1 MNFKKKL
8 KIFIK
13 MPTQTQNLD
22 IVSLIE
28 ENPIINLNKIY
39 QNKLINKIKN
49 KFSTNEQQIFVLSH
63 YGYLHYTK
71 DDYPVDLDDIWKGMG
86 FSEKSKAKRTL
97 AKNFAEPEDY
107 KILQIINKIS
117 EEKSIKKNLGG
128 SGLNKEQILMK
139 VDTFKAFCL
148 IVKTDK
154 GKQIRNYYLKLEE
167 TLHEVIDEESN
178 ELRLQIE
185 QQKIQLIEQKTLLI
199 EHKEMSEK
207 EKQQVLQQTLINQ
220 FPVNTL
226 CVYFGVT
233 DNVDEKGQ
241 TLLKFGIS
249 NNFNERLTAHL
260 KTYTNFRIINV
271 FRVKN
276 HIEIENCIKKH
287 PILKKQRRNK
297 IINNVNYTELLA
309 INDKITIPV
318 VEDYI
323 KEIITENEYN
333 IENYTK
339 LLEKCDELENH
350 LIKTK
355 KENTELTK
363 QNEKLTLE
371 LSNFKPIKAKD
382 SYKFETNS
390 RTETKH
396 GYKLYIFEFK
406 KLRYKCGMCKNIT
419 LETLEKSYKSVNKD
433 CKMVYTLDIKHP
445 FLEKVMLY
453 LLKENL
459 LFLGDQTFEG
469 EYSIIKIIMDKILEL
484 ENLLVNNSKTVEKL
498 LLQNVNEENVE
509 NPEIPI
515 KRKAKRP
522 IDQINKETGKIIAS
536 FPSIEAAGKAIGCTG
551 SAVGI
556 GLRNKTLCKGFLF
569 RYSGVSQED
578 QMSDQPVI
586 KINCNTGEKI
596 NFSNIASAAKDAG
609 LSAPGLR
616 NRILT
621 DVHVNNFH
629 WVFNKTATH
638 YTHDS

>member
-1 MNFKKKL
+1 MKL
-8 KIFIK
+8 N
-13 MPTQTQNLD
+13 NLD
-22 IVSLIE
+22 IVDLIE
-28 ENPIINLNKIY
+28 NNPVTKLNKSY
-39 QNKLINKIKN
+39 QSKLINKIKE
-49 KFSTNEQQIFVLSH
+49 KFNTNDQQLFVSSF
-63 YGYLHYTK
+63 YCYLNYKK
-71 DDYPVDLDDIWKGMG
+71 DDYCIDLDDVWEWIG

-97 AKNFAEPEDY
+97 AKNFADPEDY
-107 KILQIINKIS
+107 KILQIQDKIS
-117 EEKSIKKNLGG
+117 EESFIAQVGE
-128 SGLNKEQILMK
+128 NKIPQETRGRKQEQILMTVK
-139 VDTFKAFCL
+139 TFKKLCMKANTKKSND
-148 IVKTDK
+148 IHE
-154 GKQIRNYYLKLEE
+154 YYIKLEE

-185 QQKIQLIEQKTLLI
+185 EQKVQLIEQKTLLI
-199 EHKEMSEK
+199 EQKVVSEK

-220 FPVNTL
+220 FPINTL

-233 DNVDEKGQ
+233 DNVDERGQ

-260 KTYTNFRIINV
+260 KTYTNFKIINV

-339 LLEKCDELENH
+339 LLEKCDELENN
-350 LIKTK
+350 LIKSK

-371 LSNFKPIKAKD
+371 LSNFKPILAKD
-382 SYKFETNS
+382 AYKFDKAN

-396 GYKLYIFEFK
+396 GYKLYIFECK

-419 LETLEKSYKSVNKD
+419 LESLEKSYKSVDKD
-433 CKMVYTLDIKHP
+433 GKMVYTLDIKHP

-469 EYSIIKIIMDKILEL
+469 EYSITKIIMDKILEL
-484 ENLLVNNSKTVEKL
+484 ENLLIGNSKTVEKL
-498 LLQNVNEENVE
+498 LLQNNNEEAIEE

-522 IDQINKETGKIIAS
+522 IDQINKTSGKIIAS
-536 FPSIEAAGKAIGCTG
+536 FPSIEAAGRSIGCTG
-551 SAVGI
+551 SAIGI
-556 GLRNKTLCKGFLF
+556 ALRNSTLCQGFLF
-569 RYSGVSQED
+569 RYSGISRED
-578 QMSDQPVI
+578 QFGDQPVI

-596 NFSNIASAAKDAG
+596 NFANIASAAKDAG

-616 NRILT
+616 SRVLT

-629 WVFNKTATH
+629 WVFDKTATH
-638 YTHDS
+638 YTHNV